1 MLIFSQ
7 KFSLFIQATDL
18 KIDMSDSKI
27 HLLWLEQFTRIILLK
42 STVYEIR
49 IVMFS
54 QASVILSTGG
64 GEGDV
69 RGKGACVVGA
79 CTTRGRAWQGACMA
93 GGGHAW
99 QERRPLKRTVRILLE
114 CTLVINVKDDLT
126 TS

>member
-69 RGKGACVVGA
+69 RGRGACVVGA

-93 GGGHAW
+93 GGTCVAGETATEADGTHPTGMHSCY
-99 QERRPLKRTVRILLE
+99 QCKR
-114 CTLVINVKDDLT
+114 
-126 TS
+126 